1 MGIALNPKKGSTKV
15 RSWLWNGMIAAAIAL
30 PASSGLARAKDL
42 SCSERTLRGDYAF
55 SVVNLTTQSVVVG
68 LAEFDGKGGFAQID
82 YPGDRLRTAGTL
94 DFRMGQTGSYAINAD
109 CTGTMEID
117 LNVQGVPAGT
127 SHGVIHNV
135 IVISN
140 GGRSIHG
147 VVAGVTP
154 PGQPIGTLSPGQT
167 RVDFWK
173 VASEQDD

>member
-1 MGIALNPKKGSTKV
+1 MKSWAFKGM
-15 RSWLWNGMIAAAIAL
+15 LAAAIVL
-30 PASSGLARAKDL
+30 PALSSVARADDFGCSNATLKD
-42 SCSERTLRGDYAF
+42 DYAF
-55 SVVNLTTQSVVVG
+55 SVVDLTTQSVVVG
-68 LAEFDGKGGFAQID
+68 LAEFDGRGGFAQID

-94 DFRMGQTGSYAINAD
+94 DFRTGQTGSYNVNAD

>member
-1 MGIALNPKKGSTKV
+1 MKNRLSKG
-15 RSWLWNGMIAAAIAL
+15 LLAAAIAL
-30 PASSGLARAKDL
+30 PALGGTAWAHDDGG
-42 SCSERTLRGDYAF
+42 CSDATLQGDYAF
-55 SVVNLTTQSVVVG
+55 SVVDLTTQAVIIG
-68 LAEFDGKGGFAQID
+68 LGTFDGKGGFAQID

-94 DFRMGQTGSYAINAD
+94 DFRTGQTGSYNVNAD

-127 SHGVIHNV
+127 SHGVIHSV

-147 VVAGVTP
+147 VVAGFTP

-173 VASEQDD
+173 VASEQED

>member
-1 MGIALNPKKGSTKV
+1 MKSWALKGM
-15 RSWLWNGMIAAAIAL
+15 LGAAIAL
-30 PASSGLARAKDL
+30 SASSGTALAGGGDGLR
-42 SCSERTLRGDYAF
+42 CSDATLRGDYAF
-55 SVVNLTTQSVVVG
+55 SVVDLTTQSVVVG
-68 LAEFDGKGGFAQID
+68 LAEFDGRGGFAQID

-94 DFRMGQTGSYAINAD
+94 DIRTGQTGSYNINAD

-147 VVAGVTP
+147 VVAGASL
-154 PGQPIGTLSPGQT
+154 PGQPIGTLSPNQT

>member
-1 MGIALNPKKGSTKV
+1 MKSAAFKGTLAV
-15 RSWLWNGMIAAAIAL
+15 AIAL
-30 PASSGLARAKDL
+30 PTLGGVARAGGTEDFG
-42 SCSERTLRGDYAF
+42 CSNATLRGDYAF
-55 SVVNLTTQSVVVG
+55 SVADLTTQSVVVG
-68 LAEFDGKGGFAQID
+68 LGEFDGKGGFAQID

-94 DFRMGQTGSYAINAD
+94 DFRTGQSGSYNVNAV

-173 VASEQDD
+173 VASEQGD